1 LGNAQVGKRRR
12 AQRNGNGIDMDA
24 IEKALGLLND
34 LSDWIDDER
43 EQADA
48 MIGKLGQSDVMCSRS
63 YVLKDVGQKVDAI
76 KTQIAK
82 MIITPPP
89 PPG

>member
-1 LGNAQVGKRRR
+1 
-12 AQRNGNGIDMDA
+12 MDA

-48 MIGKLGQSDVMCSRS
+48 MIGKLGQSDVMCLRS
-63 YVLKDVGQKVDAI
+63 YVLKDVGRKVDAI